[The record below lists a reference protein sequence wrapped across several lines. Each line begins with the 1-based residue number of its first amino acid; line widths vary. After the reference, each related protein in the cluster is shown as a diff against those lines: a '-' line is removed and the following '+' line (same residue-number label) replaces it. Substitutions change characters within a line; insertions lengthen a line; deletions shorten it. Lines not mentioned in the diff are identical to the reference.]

1 MVDLELGDNSSAKAK
16 LTRIARITPPPT
28 SRRPPRPRGLHRPL
42 IRHMATEGHDLSA
55 FDVHG
60 LKGCADFRIGLAVA
74 EWNSEITHAL
84 RDGALHVLSEVGVT
98 DVMTRDVPGSFEL
111 PLACQ
116 WSSPRRM
123 WYVIAVGSVIRGE
136 TAHFDY
142 VCQAA
147 SSGVLQAGMEADKPA
162 IFCVLT
168 DDNIEQ
174 SRDRSGGRHGN
185 KARSRRRGPQM
196 ARLRRD
202 LSRGHWGIGLVN
214 PSSPNIPFLVPLL
227 VGLVLGMLAATFST
241 GYLMHDD
248 HFLVVEVGASW
259 AAGEDYNDWLPSNQT
274 GTPEAHPG
282 NSPIRAPNTCS
293 SRSPPSASQGLHQ
306 TASCASSTDCTR

>member
-1 MVDLELGDNSSAKAK
+1 
-16 LTRIARITPPPT
+16 
-28 SRRPPRPRGLHRPL
+28 
-42 IRHMATEGHDLSA
+42 MATEGHDLSA

-60 LKGCADFRIGLAVA
+60 LKDCADFRIGLAVA

-84 RDGALHVLSEVGVT
+84 RDGALRVLSEVGVT
-98 DVMTRDVPGSFEL
+98 DVVTRDVPGSFEL

-116 WSSPRRM
+116 WLLRHGGCDA
-123 WYVIAVGSVIRGE
+123 VIAVGSVIRGE

-185 KARSRRRGPQM
+185 KGIEAAVAALQM

-202 LSRGHWGIGLVN
+202 LSHGQDWGIGL
-214 PSSPNIPFLVPLL
+214 
-227 VGLVLGMLAATFST
+227 
-241 GYLMHDD
+241 
-248 HFLVVEVGASW
+248 
-259 AAGEDYNDWLPSNQT
+259 
-274 GTPEAHPG
+274 
-282 NSPIRAPNTCS
+282 
-293 SRSPPSASQGLHQ
+293 
-306 TASCASSTDCTR
+306 